1 MAESSTTDLT
11 VEPVV
16 EAPASVE
23 ESPVE
28 PVVETPVSLAM
39 SPVEPVA
46 EAPTSVDE
54 PSVEPVVETPASVD
68 ESRVEPVVE
77 TPASIMSPVEPV
89 VETPTSIMSPVE
101 PVVETPA
108 SIMSPVEPVVEAPV
122 VEAPASLV
130 KPPVE
135 PVAEAPASL
144 IKSPVEPVVETP
156 TSIMS
161 PVEPV
166 VETPAS
172 IMSPVEPVVETP
184 ASLVKSPVEPIVE
197 TPTSLIKSPVEPVV
211 EAPTSVDKPPVRSIS
226 KLAAHPEHKSPP
238 LAELVPSRSRSSSLE
253 EGEIPQ
259 SPAIH
264 QRARLQANPQQPTG
278 RRGPDR
284 QVRSKDPSPEPQ
296 FNEPQ
301 DQQPTASLG
310 DRQSRSKQPRS
321 KQPHQLQPIA
331 SLKRKRTQ
339 SNPPGL
345 GRRARKQRIIGKT
358 CVELGYKF
366 SGAIIVAIPMEADE
380 VARCIHELPVPQQ
393 VTRRLVLYSDACI
406 RDTSAAAGIVWKSPT
421 SLPEW
426 DGLGVGYPSNT
437 NNSGVVELYAIACA
451 MKFALD
457 HVGHPAFAVSSK
469 NSPGSSHFWPGTR
482 SMSHTHTMKRET
494 MLFTDDRYALQRLD
508 SALANPVGGPHWPLL
523 KAICDLSQLLAQ
535 SDVHL
540 ELHWSPGH
548 ADIPGNEAAH
558 DMSRRA
564 EIETNL
570 SRTME
575 ERERMPM
582 AEKKANRPKLGWTVS
597 FAGPEVTGA
606 AGSPLNF
613 PSHLSLP
620 IRSK

>member
-54 PSVEPVVETPASVD
+54 SSVEPVVETPASVD

-89 VETPTSIMSPVE
+89 VETP
-101 PVVETPA
+101 A

-122 VEAPASLV
+122 VEAPASVEESPVEPVVETPVSLAMS
-130 KPPVE
+130 PVE
-135 PVAEAPASL
+135 PVAEAPAS
-144 IKSPVEPVVETP
+144 VDE
-156 TSIMS
+156 
-161 PVEPV
+161 
-166 VETPAS
+166 AS
-172 IMSPVEPVVETP
+172 VEPVVETP

-197 TPTSLIKSPVEPVV
+197 TPTSLVKSPVEPVV
-211 EAPTSVDKPPVRSIS
+211 EAPASVDKPPVRSVS
-226 KLAAHPEHKSPP
+226 KSAAHPEHKSPP

-259 SPAIH
+259 SPASH
-264 QRARLQANPQQPTG
+264 QRARFQANPQQPTG

-301 DQQPTASLG
+301 DQQATASLG
-310 DRQSRSKQPRS
+310 HRQSRSKQPRSKQPQSKQPQS

-339 SNPPGL
+339 SSPPGL

-457 HVGHPAFAVSSK
+457 YIGHPAFAVSSK
-469 NSPGSSHFWPGTR
+469 NSPGSSHFLPGNTR
-482 SMSHTHTMKRET
+482 IMSRAHIMKREVI
-494 MLFTDDRYALQRLD
+494 LFTDDRYALQRLD
-508 SALANPVGGPHWPLL
+508 SALANPVGGPYGPLL

-535 SDVHL
+535 NDVHL
-540 ELHWSPGH
+540 ELHWSPDH

-558 DMSRRA
+558 DMSEA
-564 EIETNL
+564 
-570 SRTME
+570 
-575 ERERMPM
+575 
-582 AEKKANRPKLGWTVS
+582 
-597 FAGPEVTGA
+597 
-606 AGSPLNF
+606 
-613 PSHLSLP
+613 H
-620 IRSK
+620 